1 MYELN
6 SFNSLVNRFIM
17 KSNQDKTYS
26 SYNLVNKNDFFKYI
40 DKTQNSTYSYPN
52 VDRIAYQMRWLK
64 VSLAKGFETV
74 VSAYKTLN
82 INY

>member
-17 KSNQDKTYS
+17 KSNQDKIDS

-40 DKTQNSTYSYPN
+40 DKIENSTYLYPN
-52 VDRIAYQMRWLK
+52 RHLITYQIRLLK
-64 VSLAKGFETV
+64 VSLDKGFETCI
-74 VSAYKTLN
+74 SA
-82 INY
+82 

>member
-74 VSAYKTLN
+74 VSAYTTLN